1 MGYNKTE
8 GKKSKSPLSLR
19 KQRKEHSPDIVI
31 RENNKKFV
39 PIGLKGRVKCK
50 VTGPV
55 EIGDLIVTSD
65 ITGVGIVNN
74 NANNGII
81 IGKALENSND
91 TGIKE
96 IIVLI

>member
-39 PIGLKGRVKCK
+39 SNSVQKSNFANFPNQPAINPFMGGVN
-50 VTGPV
+50 
-55 EIGDLIVTSD
+55 D
-65 ITGVGIVNN
+65 IPDKLNFTFSYNS
-74 NANNGII
+74 
-81 IGKALENSND
+81 LE
-91 TGIKE
+91 TK
-96 IIVLI
+96 